1 MNKKLVIVEDD
12 REINKMLSSY
22 LRESGYEVTSVHD
35 GNIASIT
42 LKKGG
47 YDLVLMDLMLPGMSG
62 EELIRELR
70 GYSKVPVIVLS
81 AKSMVETR
89 IEMLRLGADDFII
102 KPFDLVEVVVRI
114 EAVLRRM
121 DGGSLKTPKNEEVL
135 TFEELSLYVG
145 ELRVSYKGENVAL
158 TSKEVGILELLLRH
172 PRKTFSKANL
182 YEAVWNEEYFY
193 EDNTINVHMSN
204 LRNKLKKAT
213 GREYI
218 ETVWG
223 IGYRLKSID

>member
-1 MNKKLVIVEDD
+1 MSRSIAIVEDD

-22 LRESGYEVTSVHD
+22 LKDNGYEVISLHD
-35 GNIASIT
+35 GNIASPA

-62 EELIRELR
+62 EQLIKELR
-70 GYSKVPVIVLS
+70 GYSNVPIIVLS

-89 IEMLRLGADDFII
+89 IEMLRLGADDFVV
-102 KPFDLVEVVVRI
+102 KPFDLGEVIVRI
-114 EAVLRRM
+114 ETVLRRSNSNSSE
-121 DGGSLKTPKNEEVL
+121 GELGKVL
-135 TFEELSLYVG
+135 TNGKLSLYTD
-145 ELRVSYKGENVAL
+145 ESRVTYKGENIAL
-158 TSKEVGILELLLRH
+158 TAKEVKILELLLRY
-172 PRKTFSKANL
+172 PQKTYSKANL

-193 EDNTINVHMSN
+193 EDNTINVHVSN

-213 GREYI
+213 GQDYV

-223 IGYRLKSID
+223 IGYRFKAEP